1 MGRLLALV
9 ALLLPLLA
17 CTGIGGAAQAAEVL
31 QVREATLLQVGDHNR
46 SYPVALACLQ
56 LDPDQREPAVEWLRQ
71 QLPRRT
77 RVNLRPLG
85 SRDGVLLARVSVVQG
100 RPLAGDG
107 GTADGVF
114 SDLAEGLVRAGLA
127 QPAPCAP

>member
-1 MGRLLALV
+1 MGRLLAQ
-9 ALLLPLLA
+9 ALLLPLLLVGPLLLGSPA
-17 CTGIGGAAQAAEVL
+17 WAAEVL

-56 LDPDQREPAVEWLRQ
+56 LEPEQRQPAIEWLRQ

-77 RVNLRPLG
+77 KVNLRPIG
-85 SRDGVLLARVSVVQG
+85 SRDGVLLARVSPLGG
-100 RPLAGDG
+100 R
-107 GTADGVF
+107 TT
-114 SDLAEGLVRAGLA
+114 DLAEGLVAAGLA